1 MAQIK
6 WVLIVGLIDAWG
18 EIAEKRM
25 DTETVVDQQQW
36 EVITLLMI
44 NINLDLK

>member
-6 WVLIVGLIDAWG
+6 GILIVGPTDVWG

-25 DTETVVDQQQW
+25 DTETVVDQQ
-36 EVITLLMI
+36 
-44 NINLDLK
+44 